1 MSAHLTG
8 QAESVR
14 VPPSDDDLVA
24 LQFYFF
30 ELRHGA
36 GGGYVDDMRLARLR
50 AELKVLLHRLQMRNV
65 ERLFILTGEIAH

>member
-36 GGGYVDDMRLARLR
+36 GGYVDDMRLARLR